1 MKVGDLVKIVR
12 PRVGVAVGT
21 LGMII
26 EKRELDG
33 IPRCVVD
40 IMVDPPKY
48 NPMNYPPAHL
58 EVISESR

>member
-1 MKVGDLVKIVR
+1 MKVGDLVKIIQ

-33 IPRCVVD
+33 IPRYVVD

-58 EVISESR
+58 KVISESR